1 MLILSRKLEEAI
13 WLGDNIQIKIM
24 GIEKGSVKIG
34 IEAPSDV
41 TILRQELK
49 ERWEQISPSFF
60 LACKLGSMENSLGIR
75 INFSDLLHLIEREKI
90 KTLTLNYLSLTDC
103 RRN

>member
-13 WLGDNIQIKIM
+13 WLGDNIKIKIM
-24 GIEKGSVKIG
+24 GIEKGAVKLG

-49 ERWEQISPSFF
+49 EAVADVNKQSSNTHEQ
-60 LACKLGSMENSLGIR
+60 LGELQDFMSGFKN
-75 INFSDLLHLIEREKI
+75 K
-90 KTLTLNYLSLTDC
+90 K
-103 RRN
+103 

>member
-24 GIEKGSVKIG
+24 GIEKGAVKIG
-34 IEAPSDV
+34 IEAPSDI

-49 ERWEQISPSFF
+49 EQVADVNKQSSSTHDQLSELQDFMSSF
-60 LACKLGSMENSLGIR
+60 K
-75 INFSDLLHLIEREKI
+75 K
-90 KTLTLNYLSLTDC
+90 
-103 RRN
+103 

>member
-24 GIEKGSVKIG
+24 GIEKGAVKIG
-34 IEAPSDV
+34 IEAPSNI

-49 ERWEQISPSFF
+49 DAVADVNKQSS
-60 LACKLGSMENSLGIR
+60 STN
-75 INFSDLLHLIEREKI
+75 DQ
-90 KTLTLNYLSLTDC
+90 LSELQDFMSGFKK
-103 RRN
+103 

>member
-24 GIEKGSVKIG
+24 GIEKGAVKIG

-49 ERWEQISPSFF
+49 DAVADVNKQS
-60 LACKLGSMENSLGIR
+60 
-75 INFSDLLHLIEREKI
+75 SD
-90 KTLTLNYLSLTDC
+90 TNDQLSELQDFMSGFKK
-103 RRN
+103 